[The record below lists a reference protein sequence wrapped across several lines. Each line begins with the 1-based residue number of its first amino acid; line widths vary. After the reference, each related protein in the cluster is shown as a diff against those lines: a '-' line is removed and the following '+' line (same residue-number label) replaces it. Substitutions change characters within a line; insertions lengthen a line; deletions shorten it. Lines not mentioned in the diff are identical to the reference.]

1 LFGHDNLRADSG
13 GQAIVF
19 VNFAVRINVHA
30 VNMRLGAEII
40 APHLKAAAAGNSD
53 LCNVD
58 FLPPKT
64 TEMPL
69 IDLKIV

>member
-1 LFGHDNLRADSG
+1 MG
-13 GQAIVF
+13 
-19 VNFAVRINVHA
+19 
-30 VNMRLGAEII
+30 E
-40 APHLKAAAAGNSD
+40 AAAVGNSD
-53 LCNVD
+53 LSNVD